1 MSLHP
6 FRGVQSPITISYFEE
21 GHYEFNFQ
29 LMPCCLLQTSS
40 LFQHKLYMQENWH
53 LLLNISAWSYRI
65 NIISREL
72 RRRRDTPKREYLKNE
87 AGTTRCELP
96 KKFLPKG
103 QIISKDVQN
112 FLWCFFTQKWM
123 QNWSWLYFWFNFQT
137 IFLISDFQTYKNMF
151 FNTHCYVAALRL
163 LLQRCGLRRSR
174 MLRFPAAARQNT
186 RCSLAYTAFYYPLSA
201 AAKGVECKDLC
212 LSSL

>member
-6 FRGVQSPITISYFEE
+6 FRGVQSPTISYFEE

-72 RRRRDTPKREYLKNE
+72 RRRRDTPKKEYLKNE

-103 QIISKDVQN
+103 QII
-112 FLWCFFTQKWM
+112 FFFSGRQTFYHV
-123 QNWSWLYFWFNFQT
+123 LYTFCSCDDFFPAPKIST
-137 IFLISDFQTYKNMF
+137 HFSFTFSIFL
-151 FNTHCYVAALRL
+151 HL
-163 LLQRCGLRRSR
+163 
-174 MLRFPAAARQNT
+174 FPKLHIF
-186 RCSLAYTAFYYPLSA
+186 C
-201 AAKGVECKDLC
+201 
-212 LSSL
+212 